1 MPKSLPASFKDLPDF
16 LRKHVKRQDQELTH
30 TAIGDPKS
38 YGITDTSKR
47 IYGASYAIPD
57 NKSDIFL
64 ELYDE
69 YVFNQNNKSYL
80 TEKHLD
86 GIGPIVIDLDFR
98 FAGKID
104 DHPYTLE
111 FVKEFLKIF
120 TSELLGIVDIPLEY
134 LTSFVMEKPKPKY
147 LEDKDLTKDGI
158 HIMMPF
164 AIVTPK
170 LQFAIR
176 YKCINNM
183 KMKSLF
189 KEINCTNKAD
199 DIFDKCV
206 IDKNNWQ
213 MYGSRKP
220 HHSAYR
226 LTEVINYNFIY
237 SDDNSPMALSKQLE
251 EGQEPDLLMLKTKVA
266 QFSNKELLR
275 LLSVR
280 NFNKKYIYNYSEEEI
295 GKIEEIKIPDKE
307 KTKKKMN
314 GVKKR
319 RSPVNKKHATAE
331 EFIMAREMVTV
342 LNNRRINDYESWLN
356 LGFCLHNIDDRLLE
370 DWISFSK
377 KSNKYVEGECESMW
391 SNMDNEGLAFGSLC
405 LWAREDDP
413 VKFKKI
419 KTKSLNG
426 ALIQSLSGTHT
437 DIAEVI
443 YKCYKG
449 QFVCASVGKKRF
461 YEFKNHRWRLTDDG
475 VSLRIKIS
483 NELVNTYM
491 EFQNSLNEQALKET
505 NPSNKELIID
515 KSNKVSKVII
525 SLKKTSFKKSLLDE
539 CAEKFYLEKFE
550 EKLDANPNIMCFENG
565 VYDLKGDL
573 FRDGNPEDYC
583 SFSTGIYY
591 SDFEEDDETIE
602 EVQEFLKQ
610 VLTKQAVREYVMR
623 LMASFLSGEI
633 HSEKFHIW
641 TGIGGNGKS
650 KLIELLRKCIG
661 DYACTLPV
669 ALITQKRGRAEG
681 ATPALAATQGKR
693 FACLQE
699 PEGDETIN
707 VGLMKELTGGDTI
720 IARKMYAEPVE
731 FKPQFKMLLT
741 CNILP
746 DIKSSDRGT
755 WRRVRAV
762 EFTSVFTDNPDPND
776 PCQFQIDEDLDAK
789 LDNWKEAFIYI
800 LLKEFAQFR
809 EFGIYEPDEVK
820 KFTKEYQN
828 ESDYFTQ
835 FFEECI
841 VITDNSADGI
851 TLNDIIAV
859 YQDWFPKNIGTNIQ
873 MPKRKDIKTNIS
885 KKYGA
890 PKSGSKWFGIAL
902 KELTFQDDD
911 TDI

>member
-16 LRKHVKRQDQELTH
+16 LRKHVKSTEQELTH
-30 TAIGDPKS
+30 TAIGDQKS
-38 YGITDTSKR
+38 YANSDFSKR

-57 NKSDIFL
+57 DMIDTFLDLYNDYIFNK
-64 ELYDE
+64 
-69 YVFNQNNKSYL
+69 NNKAYL

-98 FAGKID
+98 FAGKLD
-104 DHPYTLE
+104 EHPYTVD
-111 FVKEFLKIF
+111 FIKEFLKIF
-120 TSELLGIVDIPLEY
+120 TNELLSIVDIPVEN
-134 LTSFVMEKPKPKY
+134 LTSFVMEKKHPKY
-147 LEDKDLTKDGI
+147 LEDKNLTKDGI

-189 KEINCTNKAD
+189 KDIGCTNKAD

-220 HHSAYR
+220 HHEAYS
-226 LTEVINYNFIY
+226 LTEIINYNYIF
-237 SDDNSPMALSKQLE
+237 SDDNAPMALTKQLA
-251 EGQEPDLLMLKTKVA
+251 EGQEPDLLMLKTKVS
-266 QFSNKELLR
+266 QFTNMELLR

-280 NFNKKYIYNYSEEEI
+280 NFDRKYIYTYSEDEI

-319 RSPVNKKHATAE
+319 KSPVNKKHATTE
-331 EFIMAREMVTV
+331 ELTMARELVDI
-342 LNNRRINDYESWLN
+342 LDKRRIQEYEPWLN
-356 LGFCLHNIDDRLLE
+356 LGFCLHNIDDRLLK
-370 DWISFSK
+370 DWISISK
-377 KSNKYVEGECESMW
+377 KSDKYIDGECEIMW
-391 SNMDNEGLAFGSLC
+391 NNMDNEGLGFGSLC
-405 LWAREDDP
+405 LWAKEDNP
-413 VKFKKI
+413 VKFKQI

-426 ALIQSLSGTHT
+426 ALLQSLSQTHT
-437 DIAEVI
+437 DIADVV
-443 YKCYKG
+443 YKCYKDDYC
-449 QFVCASVGKKRF
+449 CASVGKKRW
-461 YEFKNHRWRLTDDG
+461 YEFKNHRWRITEDG
-475 VSLRIKIS
+475 VSLRRKIS
-483 NELVNTYM
+483 NDIVNIYM
-491 EFQNSLNEQALKET
+491 EFQNRLNEQALKET
-505 NPSNKELIID
+505 NSSNKELIID
-515 KSNKVSKVII
+515 KSNKVSKVI
-525 SLKKTSFKKSLLDE
+525 SLLKKNSSKKAVMEE
-539 CAEKFYLEKFE
+539 CAEKFYIEKFE
-550 EKLDANPNIMCFENG
+550 EKLDANPNLLCFENG
-565 VYDLKGDL
+565 VYDLKTDM

-583 SFSTGIYY
+583 NFSTGIYY
-591 SDFEEDDETIE
+591 SDFEEDDEILG
-602 EVQEFLKQ
+602 EVHEFLNQ
-610 VLTKQAVREYVMR
+610 VLTKENVRKYVLR
-623 LMASFLSGEI
+623 LLSSVLCGEI
-633 HSEKFHIW
+633 LSEKFYIW

-669 ALITQKRGRAEG
+669 SLITQKRGRAEG

-720 IARKMYAEPVE
+720 QARKMYAEPIE
-731 FKPQFKMLLT
+731 FKPQFTMLLT

-746 DIKSSDRGT
+746 DIKSGDRGT

-762 EFTSVFTDNPDPND
+762 EFTSVFTENPDPND
-776 PCQFQIDEDLDAK
+776 PCQFQIDENLDAK
-789 LDNWKEAFIYI
+789 LDSWKEAFIFI
-800 LLKEFAQFR
+800 LLKEFAKFR
-809 EFGIYEPDEVK
+809 AFGIYEPDEVK
-820 KFTKEYQN
+820 AFTKEYQN

-835 FFEECI
+835 FFDECI
-841 VITDNSADGI
+841 VVTDNNSVGI

-873 MPKRKDIKTNIS
+873 IPKRKDIRTNIS

-902 KELTFQDDD
+902 KEMTFQDDD

>member
-1 MPKSLPASFKDLPDF
+1 MAKSLPTSFKDLNDF
-16 LRKHVKRQDQELTH
+16 LRKHSKTTDQELTH

-38 YGITDTSKR
+38 YNNKDYTKR
-47 IYGASYAIPD
+47 IYGASYAIPED
-57 NKSDIFL
+57 MKETFL
-64 ELYDE
+64 NLYNE
-69 YVFNQNNKSYL
+69 YVFENNNKAYL

-86 GIGPIVIDLDFR
+86 GLGPIVIDLDFR
-98 FAGKID
+98 FAGKLD
-104 DHPYTLE
+104 EHPYTDD
-111 FVKEFLKIF
+111 FIKEFLKLF
-120 TSELLGIVDIPLEY
+120 TNELLSIVDIPVER
-134 LTSFVMEKPKPKY
+134 LTSFVMEKKHPKY
-147 LEDKDLTKDGI
+147 LEDKNVTKDGI

-164 AIVTPK
+164 SVVTPK

-176 YKCINNM
+176 YKCINNQ
-183 KMKSLF
+183 KMIKLF
-189 KEINCTNKAD
+189 KEINCTNKID

-206 IDKNNWQ
+206 IDRNNWQ

-220 HHSAYR
+220 QHEAYC
-226 LTEVINYNFIY
+226 LTNVINYNFIF
-237 SDDNSPMALSKQLE
+237 SDENSPMSLTKQL
-251 EGQEPDLLMLKTKVA
+251 QDNTEPDLLMLKTTKE

-280 NFNKKYIYNYSEEEI
+280 YFDRKYVYNYSEDEI
-295 GKIEEIKIPDKE
+295 SKIEEIKIPDKE

-314 GVKKR
+314 TIKKR
-319 RSPVNKKHATAE
+319 RSPVNKKHTTVE
-331 EFIMAREMVTV
+331 ELTMARDIVGI
-342 LNNRRINDYESWLN
+342 LNKRRVNNYDSWIA
-356 LGFCLHNIDDRLLE
+356 LGFCLHNIDDRLLK
-370 DWISFSK
+370 DWIDFSK
-377 KSNKYVEGECESMW
+377 KSNKYVEGECEAMW
-391 SNMDNEGLAFGSLC
+391 DNMDNEGLGFGSLC
-405 LWAREDDP
+405 LWGKEDNP
-413 VKFKKI
+413 VMFKKI
-419 KTKSLNG
+419 KSRNLYSSLMD
-426 ALIQSLSGTHT
+426 SLSLTHS
-437 DIAEVI
+437 DIAEVV
-443 YKCYKG
+443 YKTYKG
-449 QFVCASVGKKRF
+449 TFVCASVGKKNW
-461 YEFKNHRWRLTDDG
+461 YEFKDHRWRRIDDA
-475 VSLRIKIS
+475 VSLRKKLS
-483 NELVNTYM
+483 NEIVDIYID
-491 EFQNSLNEQALKET
+491 FQNKLNDDALKET
-505 NPSNKELIID
+505 NPSNKELLID
-515 KSNKVSKVII
+515 KSNKVSKVIT
-525 SLKKTSFKKSLLDE
+525 SLKKNSFKKALVDE
-539 CAEKFYLEKFE
+539 CAENFYIEKFE
-550 EKLDANPNIMCFENG
+550 ERLDANPNLLCFENG
-565 VYDLKGDL
+565 VYDLKNDC

-583 SFSTGIYY
+583 SFSCGIYY
-591 SDFEEDDETIE
+591 SEFEPDDELIL
-602 EVQEFLKQ
+602 EVSEFLEQ
-610 VLTKQAVREYVMR
+610 VLTKENVRKYVVR
-623 LMASFLSGEI
+623 LLSSFLCGEI

-650 KLIELLRKCIG
+650 KLIELFRKSIG

-720 IARKMYAEPVE
+720 IARKMYSDPVE

-762 EFTSVFTDNPDPND
+762 EFTSVFTDSPDPND

-789 LDNWKEAFIYI
+789 LDTWKEAFIY
-800 LLKEFAQFR
+800 LLIKDFAEFR
-809 EFGIYEPDEVK
+809 SFGIYEPDEVK
-820 KFTKEYQN
+820 AFTKEYQN

-835 FFEECI
+835 FFDECI
-841 VITDNSADGI
+841 VVSENSTTGI